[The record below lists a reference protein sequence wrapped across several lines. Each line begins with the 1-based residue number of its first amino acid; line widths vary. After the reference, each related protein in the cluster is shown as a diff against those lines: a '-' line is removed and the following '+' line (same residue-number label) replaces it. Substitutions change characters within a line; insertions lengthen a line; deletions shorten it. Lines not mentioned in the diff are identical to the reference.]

1 MEQRLSFVDY
11 DWQTLD
17 IQLLQTFPRRFMNID
32 KRGGLQTVL
41 NSHEEASVEQLDA
54 QELSCRPAT
63 STDVLKHKQTCK
75 HARSQVG
82 AIDTSVLAKLNGQC
96 EVAGATIAARIGNK
110 KQPKA

>member
-75 HARSQVG
+75 HTRTHLAIESSAIG
-82 AIDTSVLAKLNGQC
+82 AN
-96 EVAGATIAARIGNK
+96 
-110 KQPKA
+110 